1 MGNIKYGFL
10 VPLIITAVVLV
21 VIAVAV
27 VVIRNKMREVS
38 RSLFGTNSFIDG
50 INQQKEQM
58 SETPRSLHAM
68 TSVYLPMIMRDFPK
82 FDYELYKNKAKSL
95 LRSYFT
101 AIETKKASALTE
113 ECSNALKNNVLGIIE
128 DLNSRNVKQ
137 HFNESVIHDIE
148 IARYI
153 KTGSTVTIMFQLA
166 VGQYAYAEDASGK
179 VVHGDKDLKTQTVYE
194 VGLVYVQDAE
204 LAGEKSGFGLT
215 CPNCGAPI
223 KSLGTK
229 FCEYCG
235 TGVVE
240 VNERTWKFNSVAEQS
255 QGRKQY

>member
-1 MGNIKYGFL
+1 
-10 VPLIITAVVLV
+10 
-21 VIAVAV
+21 
-27 VVIRNKMREVS
+27 
-38 RSLFGTNSFIDG
+38 
-50 INQQKEQM
+50 
-58 SETPRSLHAM
+58 
-68 TSVYLPMIMRDFPK
+68 MRDFPK

-101 AIETKKASALTE
+101 AIETKKANVLTE
-113 ECSNALKNNVLGIIE
+113 ECSNALKNNVHGIIE
-128 DLNSRNVKQ
+128 DLNSRNVTQ

-166 VGQYAYAEDASGK
+166 VGQYAFAEDANGK
-179 VVHGDKDLKTQTVYE
+179 VVHGDKDTKHQTVYE

-204 LAGEKSGFGLT
+204 KAGAKSGFGLT

-223 KSLGTK
+223 KVLGTK

-235 TGVVE
+235 SGVIE
-240 VNERTWKFNSVAEQS
+240 VNERAWKFNSITEQFV
-255 QGRKQY
+255 GRKQY